1 MHSRKQSAAT
11 PRDVRRRWLVMAER
25 EPRAKTAVRYVCI
38 VSYLGIFLRQPKSTF
53 QEIPCKWLTYT
64 TDVDVSFCR
73 DIEQQTKERRRRG
86 VDVGRDVVV
95 GEISAGGPGLL

>member
-1 MHSRKQSAAT
+1 MRFHAN
-11 PRDVRRRWLVMAER
+11 VN
-25 EPRAKTAVRYVCI
+25 
-38 VSYLGIFLRQPKSTF
+38 
-53 QEIPCKWLTYT
+53 T